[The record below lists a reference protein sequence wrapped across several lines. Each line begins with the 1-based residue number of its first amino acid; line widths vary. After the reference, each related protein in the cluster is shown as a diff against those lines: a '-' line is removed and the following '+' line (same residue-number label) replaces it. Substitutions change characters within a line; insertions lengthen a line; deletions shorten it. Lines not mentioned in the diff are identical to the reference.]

1 MVSGR
6 KLIIN
11 WLIKSKAI
19 KDNERELYEYALYSI
34 FSPIQSDNRIIAE
47 DEKHIYRKI
56 VMQQLAI
63 YVVVAIIADIAGKE
77 IVTICMFLGIIITA
91 VMQVPCIVR
100 KVK

>member
-1 MVSGR
+1 MHNKCTKVTKGVDIR
-6 KLIIN
+6 YIN
-11 WLIKSKAI
+11 A
-19 KDNERELYEYALYSI
+19 I
-34 FSPIQSDNRIIAE
+34 FSPTQSDNRIIAE

-91 VMQVPCIVR
+91 VMQVPCVIYQAR
-100 KVK
+100 I